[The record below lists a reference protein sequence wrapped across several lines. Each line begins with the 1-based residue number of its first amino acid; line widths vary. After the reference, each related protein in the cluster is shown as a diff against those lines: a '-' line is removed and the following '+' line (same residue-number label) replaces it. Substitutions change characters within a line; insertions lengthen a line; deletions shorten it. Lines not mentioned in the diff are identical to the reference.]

1 VCSASGYGY
10 NGLDPV
16 FYMESARIQWARKD
30 TPGDVRVRRDE
41 TGRRRK
47 MLTSTGHPGL
57 VMDDYSAQSYDS

>member
-1 VCSASGYGY
+1 
-10 NGLDPV
+10 
-16 FYMESARIQWARKD
+16 MESARIQWARKD